1 MISNF
6 KDFIKENDSVNN
18 VSIYLPTYKTS
29 PDKQQNSI
37 RYKNLLEEAKTR
49 VNVENTDEFFAAA
62 DELLKDDMFW
72 TYVEDGLAVL
82 ITDKD
87 TKIIKT
93 LGKIPERL
101 VVSDQLH
108 LLPLLNRFEFIDHS
122 YILDLKR
129 DSFTLLHIG
138 PNGLE
143 ELETPKLENDFHE
156 LFDDKDFEYN
166 IKATDGASTSFH
178 GPQASPDLKEI
189 EREKYFRYIANGLS
203 SHLKHKE
210 DRLIVFGTT
219 ENVSEFKT
227 FADGKVD
234 IDYIIDKPLD
244 SFNPEDIYKV
254 IRDHLRPRYI
264 QSIKEELEELRSFE
278 AQEKG
283 SLNASL
289 IQKDAQEGKIAK
301 LYVSTDFKETNE
313 GDLDKI
319 VAWTL
324 KNDGKVIPVLAD
336 EIEFKEEIGS
346 INRY

>member
-1 MISNF
+1 MINNF
-6 KDFIKENDSVNN
+6 KDFIKENQSVNN

-37 RYKNLLEEAKTR
+37 RYKNLLEEAKAR
-49 VNVENTDEFFAAA
+49 VNVENSVEFFAAA
-62 DELLKDDMFW
+62 DELLKDDLFW

-93 LGKIPERL
+93 LGKLPEKL

-108 LLPLLNRFEFIDHS
+108 VLPLLNRFGFIDHS
-122 YILDLKR
+122 YLLDLKR

-166 IKATDGASTSFH
+166 LKATDGAATSFH
-178 GPQASPDLKEI
+178 GPQASPDLKEV
-189 EREKYFRYIANGLS
+189 EREKYFRYIVNGIS
-203 SHLKHKE
+203 AHLKHKD

-219 ENVSEFKT
+219 ENVSEFKIL
-227 FADGKVD
+227 AEGKVD

-244 SFNPEDIYKV
+244 SFKPEDIYEV
-254 IRDHLRPRYI
+254 IKDHLRPKYI
-264 QSIKEELEELRSFE
+264 ERIKEELDQVRAFE

-283 SLNASL
+283 SLNPSL
-289 IQKDAQEGKIAK
+289 IKKDAQEGKIAK
-301 LYVSTDFKETNE
+301 LYISTGFKETSE

-319 VAWTL
+319 VSWTL
-324 KNDGKVIPVLAD
+324 ANDGQVIPVLAE